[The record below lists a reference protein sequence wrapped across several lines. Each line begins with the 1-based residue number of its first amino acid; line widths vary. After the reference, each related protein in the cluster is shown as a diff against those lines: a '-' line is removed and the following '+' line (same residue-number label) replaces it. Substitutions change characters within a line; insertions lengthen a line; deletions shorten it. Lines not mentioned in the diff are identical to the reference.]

1 MNAARSREARRT
13 EGPSTRPPPLSTP
26 AGEAQGW
33 SRSPFPAQVLT
44 SHVTSGGGSAHHAR
58 SRPSGC
64 CWASLFLTNGS
75 GGDGCRRSPRAC
87 AQIRGAA
94 LFSSSELRAS
104 GGTGTTRSARQ
115 PGGGRPRALG
125 PKSAESRPRTLS
137 AAGPQAQTQAPAPR
151 WGRPGPRSA
160 DCWEER
166 DAAERP
172 TRDATRARL
181 SPQGGV
187 SLHTTVPR
195 GAPRYAKR
203 SRAVAAPVPH
213 TRPCAPRQT
222 HVGSGK
228 RMLGEPPSVAPT
240 QGLQRPRGA
249 FGGLPPPACSL
260 PPRPQSTA
268 HRRSRQPQRGL
279 ASLTGPSLGEP
290 QGRELD
296 EWQVPDQCRAGNR
309 GAETGGAVSPAQPDP
324 AGSKPA
330 ADARLPYGLPQ
341 GAGISVPRPTWSS
354 KVPQCGS
361 TLRTGDAAAA

>member
-58 SRPSGC
+58 SRPSG

-137 AAGPQAQTQAPAPR
+137 AAGPQAQTQAPRPGGDDRGPAPPTAGKSATR
-151 WGRPGPRSA
+151 PNALQGTQRAPGSPRRAASPSTPRSPGEPPGTPSAAGPWQRPSLTHAPVRPVKLTSGQGSACWANPPPWLLLRGCTTPGRPGRPPAPCVLAPAPPSKHRPPPLPAASA
-160 DCWEER
+160 
-166 DAAERP
+166 
-172 TRDATRARL
+172 RARL
-181 SPQGGV
+181 PHRP
-187 SLHTTVPR
+187 L
-195 GAPRYAKR
+195 
-203 SRAVAAPVPH
+203 SR
-213 TRPCAPRQT
+213 
-222 HVGSGK
+222 
-228 RMLGEPPSVAPT
+228 
-240 QGLQRPRGA
+240 
-249 FGGLPPPACSL
+249 
-260 PPRPQSTA
+260 
-268 HRRSRQPQRGL
+268 
-279 ASLTGPSLGEP
+279 
-290 QGRELD
+290 
-296 EWQVPDQCRAGNR
+296 
-309 GAETGGAVSPAQPDP
+309 
-324 AGSKPA
+324 
-330 ADARLPYGLPQ
+330 
-341 GAGISVPRPTWSS
+341 
-354 KVPQCGS
+354 
-361 TLRTGDAAAA
+361 